1 MRDWLRFS
9 ALIILLALE
18 LVFICIGIKYSIEQD
33 NATVIVC
40 VMFGAI
46 IGFYIIDLVTDRKQ

>member
-9 ALIILLALE
+9 ALIILLALDI
-18 LVFICIGIKYSIEQD
+18 VFVCVGIKYSTEHD
-33 NATVIVC
+33 TATVIVSA
-40 VMFGAI
+40 MFGAI